1 MSRTVEILERL
12 IAFPTVS
19 KDSNLDL
26 IHFVQDLL
34 QSAGFAVVR
43 IPSPCGQKA
52 GLFARLG
59 PELGGVCL
67 SAHTDVVPIDGQ
79 EWPSDPFT
87 LTQHRDRLHGRG
99 VTDMKGF
106 LASALAMA
114 ERAARAPLTEPLSLA
129 ISYDEE
135 IGCVGIRQMM
145 PTLAPLLGS
154 PRAVIVGEPT
164 SMQVATGH
172 KGKVA
177 LKVTCHGEAGHSA
190 LAPDFTNALHVAS
203 TFIDEVRALQV
214 RLAGGATDLAYSI
227 PYSTVHIGRMSGG
240 RALNIVPDSAE
251 LEMEFRHLAQTPASE
266 ILSEL
271 NEIAQRVGTA
281 FGNPNAAEITQ
292 TNAYYGLDTSVD
304 DPVVSWA
311 SQMAN
316 SKETTKVAFGTE
328 AGFFAAEGIPTVVI
342 GPGDMARDGHKADE
356 GVDLSELAACDA
368 MMDRILTDLS
378 A

>member
-1 MSRTVEILERL
+1 MSRTIEILERL

-26 IHFVQDLL
+26 IHYVQDLL
-34 QSAGFAVVR
+34 HSAGFAVVR

-52 GLFARLG
+52 GLFARIG
-59 PELGGVCL
+59 PEMGGVCL
-67 SAHTDVVPIDGQ
+67 SAHTDVVPVEGQ
-79 EWPSDPFT
+79 NWSSDPFT
-87 LTQHRDRLHGRG
+87 LTRRGERLHGRG
-99 VTDMKGF
+99 TTDMKGF
-106 LASALAMA
+106 LASALALA
-114 ERAARAPLTEPLSLA
+114 ERAAKAPLMEPLSLA

-164 SMQVATGH
+164 AMQVATGH

-177 LKVTCHGEAGHSA
+177 LRVTCHGEAGHSA
-190 LAPDFTNALHVAS
+190 LAPDFTNALHVAAR
-203 TFIDEVRALQV
+203 FIDEVRALQD
-214 RLAGGATDLAYSI
+214 RLAEGATDAAYSI

-240 RALNIVPDSAE
+240 RALNIVPDSAV
-251 LEMEFRHLAQTPASE
+251 LEMEFRHLAQTPADE

-271 NEIAQRVGTA
+271 NNIAQRVGAA
-281 FGNPNAAEITQ
+281 FGNPNAVEITQ
-292 TNAYYGLDTSVD
+292 TNAYYGLDTPTD

-311 SQMAN
+311 GQMAGTQG
-316 SKETTKVAFGTE
+316 TTKVAFGTE

>member
-1 MSRTVEILERL
+1 MRTLDILDRL

-19 KDSNLDL
+19 KDSNLEL
-26 IHFVQDLL
+26 IRYVQNLL

-52 GLFARLG
+52 GLFARIG
-59 PELGGVCL
+59 PEMGGVCL
-67 SAHTDVVPIDGQ
+67 SAHTDVVPVSGQ
-79 EWPSDPFT
+79 DWSSDPFT
-87 LTQHRDRLHGRG
+87 LTRRGDRLHGRG
-99 VTDMKGF
+99 TTDMKGF

-114 ERAARAPLTEPLSLA
+114 VRAAKATLIEPLSLA

-164 SMQVATGH
+164 AMQVATGH

-177 LKVTCHGEAGHSA
+177 LRVTCHGEAGHSA
-190 LAPDFTNALHVAS
+190 LAPDFTNALHVA
-203 TFIDEVRALQV
+203 TRFIDEVRALQD
-214 RLAGGATDLAYSI
+214 RLAMGATDVAYSI
-227 PYSTVHIGRMSGG
+227 PYSTVHIGRMTGG
-240 RALNIVPDSAE
+240 RALNIVPDLAE
-251 LEMEFRHLAQTPASE
+251 LEMEFRHLTQTPADE

-271 NEIAQRVGTA
+271 NEIAERVGTA
-281 FGNPNAAEITQ
+281 FGNPNAVDITQ
-292 TNAYYGLDTSVD
+292 TNAYYGLDTPAG

-311 SQMAN
+311 GLMADTQD
-316 SKETTKVAFGTE
+316 TTKVAFGTE

>member
-1 MSRTVEILERL
+1 MRTLDILDRL

-19 KDSNLDL
+19 KDSNLEL
-26 IHFVQDLL
+26 IRYVQNLL

-43 IPSPCGQKA
+43 IPSPCVQKA
-52 GLFARLG
+52 GLFARIG
-59 PELGGVCL
+59 PEMGGVCL
-67 SAHTDVVPIDGQ
+67 SAHTDVVPVGGQ
-79 EWPSDPFT
+79 DWSSDPFT
-87 LTQHRDRLHGRG
+87 LTRHGDRLHGRG

-114 ERAARAPLTEPLSLA
+114 ERAAKATLIEPLSLA

-164 SMQVATGH
+164 AMQVATGH

-177 LKVTCHGEAGHSA
+177 LNVTCHGEAGHSA
-190 LAPDFTNALHVAS
+190 LAPNFTNALHVAA
-203 TFIDEVRALQV
+203 TFIDDVRALQD
-214 RLAGGATDLAYSI
+214 RLAMGATDAAYSI

-240 RALNIVPDSAE
+240 RALNIVPDLAE
-251 LEMEFRHLAQTPASE
+251 LEMEFRHLAQVPAAD

-271 NEIAQRVGTA
+271 NEIAERVGAA
-281 FGNPNAAEITQ
+281 FGNPNAVEIMQ
-292 TNAYYGLDTSVD
+292 TNAYYGLDTPTD

-311 SQMAN
+311 GQMADTPN
-316 SKETTKVAFGTE
+316 TTKVAFGTE